1 MAQSSE
7 LLAEPRDTRPHLHT
21 VFQPYS
27 IVSHLTLA
35 SPFPGSTFMP
45 AQYSVYVYMWGI
57 LWTTQKQLEIHT
69 RCTVNYGFVFPEEW
83 KCASQVGSALVQLG
97 SLGLEEALT
106 TCPRQTNEKG
116 FIKII
121 K

>member
-21 VFQPYS
+21 VFHPYS

-45 AQYSVYVYMWGI
+45 AKYFVYVSMWAI

-69 RCTVNYGFVFPEEW
+69 SMHSKLWVCLPRRMEVCQSGGQ
-83 KCASQVGSALVQLG
+83 CAGAAGQSGARGGTHHLS
-97 SLGLEEALT
+97 T
-106 TCPRQTNEKG
+106 TD
-116 FIKII
+116 
-121 K
+121 